1 VQRKSDTHSLV
12 VAGIL
17 CDYASVVVAV
27 LRNMIKITTL
37 QVLKCIQL

>member
-1 VQRKSDTHSLV
+1 MQRKSDTQSLV

-37 QVLKCIQL
+37 QGLKCI

>member
-1 VQRKSDTHSLV
+1 VQRKSDPQSLV

-27 LRNMIKITTL
+27 IRNMIKITSL
-37 QVLKCIQL
+37 KVLKCI